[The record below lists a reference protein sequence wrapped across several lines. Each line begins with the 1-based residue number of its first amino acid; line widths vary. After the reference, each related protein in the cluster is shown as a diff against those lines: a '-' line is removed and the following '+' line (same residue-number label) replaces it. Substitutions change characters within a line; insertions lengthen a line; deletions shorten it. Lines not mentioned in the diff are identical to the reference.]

1 MEANFIVAAVTLGL
15 VGSFHCVGMCG
26 PIALAIPLNNES
38 WFTKITGSVLYNL
51 GRAVTYAIMGAIFG
65 LVSEGF
71 VMAGFQKWVSIL
83 MGSIMVLSVLFP
95 SLYKNRFDFDK
106 KAFSFIG
113 KIKLKLGSLLRKKT
127 YSSLFFIGLLN
138 GLLPCGLVYMAIAGA
153 LATGSSVSGSLFM
166 FIFGIGTLPML
177 FAISILGNSISLKLR
192 RKMTK
197 LIPVAV
203 MFIGVLFILRGLG
216 LGIPYI
222 SPPDKKLQVPQKTE
236 MKIKGACCH

>member
-1 MEANFIVAAVTLGL
+1 MEANFIVAAITLGL

-26 PIALAIPLNNES
+26 PIALAIPLNS
-38 WFTKITGSVLYNL
+38 QTWLTKTTGAILYNL
-51 GRAVTYAIMGAIFG
+51 GRAITYAIMGAIFG

-71 VMAGFQKWVSIL
+71 VMAGFQKWVSVL
-83 MGSIMVLSVLFP
+83 MGAIMVLSVLFP

-106 KAFSFIG
+106 KAFSLIG
-113 KIKLKLGSLLRKKT
+113 KLKLKLGNLLRKKT
-127 YSSLFFIGLLN
+127 YGSLFLIGLFN

-153 LATGSSVSGSLFM
+153 LATGSSVSGALFM

-177 FAISILGNSISLKLR
+177 FVISIVGNSISLKLR
-192 RKMTK
+192 KKMTK

-216 LGIPYI
+216 LGIPFI

-236 MKIKGACCH
+236 MKAKGACCQ

>member
-127 YSSLFFIGLLN
+127 YRSLFFIGLLN

-153 LATGSSVSGSLFM
+153 LATGSSASGALFM

-177 FAISILGNSISLKLR
+177 FTVSILGNSISLKLR
-192 RKMTK
+192 KKITK

-203 MFIGVLFILRGLG
+203 MFIGILFILRGLG

-236 MKIKGACCH
+236 KKIKGACCH